1 MTSPS
6 PGLSHHALLFD
17 SGVGGLSISAAIRE
31 RLPGVAQTYLAD
43 DAFRPYGD
51 KSEAALNIRIP
62 SLLAPLCEVVQPDLV
77 VIACNTASTTALP
90 AIRAALDVPVVGV
103 VPAIKPAAAGSKL
116 KRIGVLGTPGTVR
129 RRYVDDLIERY
140 AQGCEVRLQGSVT
153 LVEQAERMLRGE
165 AVDETLIRE
174 AIAPLFDGDPIDAVV
189 LACTHFPLLIEALK
203 AQAPYPVAW
212 IDSGEA
218 VARRVESLLSKAES
232 RTAPLTHTA
241 TAFLSGPDR
250 DAARR
255 QTFADYGFTK
265 ILTLPDA
272 PSD

>member
-6 PGLSHHALLFD
+6 PGPSHHALLFD
-17 SGVGGLSISAAIRE
+17 SGVGGLSISAAIRS
-31 RLPGVAQTYLAD
+31 RLPDLAQTYLAD

-51 KSEAALNIRIP
+51 KSEASLNIRIP

-90 AIRAALDVPVVGV
+90 AIREALDIPVVGV
-103 VPAIKPAAAGSKL
+103 VPAIKPAASGSAL

-140 AQGCEVRLQGSVT
+140 AKDCEVRLQGSVT

-165 AVDETLIRE
+165 TVDESVIRE
-174 AIAPLFDGDPIDAVV
+174 AIMPLFDGDPIDAVV

-203 AQAPYPVAW
+203 AQAPYPVSW
-212 IDSGEA
+212 IDSGAA
-218 VARRVESLLSKAES
+218 VARRVESLLSKMPPKAERLDHAS
-232 RTAPLTHTA
+232 
-241 TAFLSGPDR
+241 TAFLTGPDR
-250 DAARR
+250 DLARR
-255 QTFADYGFTK
+255 ETFRQYGFSK
-265 ILTLPDA
+265 LITLPDA
-272 PSD
+272 DR

>member
-1 MTSPS
+1 MTSALQAS
-6 PGLSHHALLFD
+6 SHHALLFD
-17 SGVGGLSISAAIRE
+17 SGVGGLSISAAIRS
-31 RLPGVAQTYLAD
+31 RLPHLAQTYLAD

-62 SLLAPLCEVVQPDLV
+62 SLLAPLCEVVQPDIV

-90 AIRAALDVPVVGV
+90 AIRAALDIPVVGV
-103 VPAIKPAAAGSKL
+103 VPAIKPAAAQSEL

-140 AQGCEVRLQGSVT
+140 AKDCEVRLQGSVT
-153 LVEQAERMLRGE
+153 LVEQAERKLRGE
-165 AVDETLIRE
+165 AVDEEIIRE

-189 LACTHFPLLIEALK
+189 LACTHFPLLIDALK
-203 AQAPYPVAW
+203 AQASYPVSW

-218 VARRVESLLSKAES
+218 VARRVESLLTKA
-232 RTAPLTHTA
+232 APRAVSPVHAA
-241 TAFLSGPDR
+241 TAFLSGPDQ

-255 QTFADYGFTK
+255 QTFGTYGFTK
-265 ILTLPDA
+265 IVTLPDA
-272 PSD
+272 AA